1 MVQKLFQSLFVC
13 CCVCRLHIFTIQTS
27 YQPFLMGF
35 TSVLFNG
42 ALLLIPPFFIV
53 FSTTAM
59 IRNSERKNRLW
70 NIFCMR
76 MKTDWH
82 KICATGFWFAYKSPK
97 SSAEPHFLSH
107 HLHHSLPLTTFIPPP
122 PPHLC
127 SSASTSSLPL
137 SSCYRHCPPTC
148 LPVLVQPPL
157 SASVNVFCP
166 YKERAQADCTN
177 RVSSV
182 GVLQG
187 QGDHSDCNGGVRW
200 EEDGEERMEGLW
212 GVSSHHA
219 SVNDSK

>member
-1 MVQKLFQSLFVC
+1 MVLASD
-13 CCVCRLHIFTIQTS
+13 
-27 YQPFLMGF
+27 
-35 TSVLFNG
+35 
-42 ALLLIPPFFIV
+42 LL
-53 FSTTAM
+53 TKA
-59 IRNSERKNRLW
+59 
-70 NIFCMR
+70 
-76 MKTDWH
+76 
-82 KICATGFWFAYKSPK
+82 PK

-107 HLHHSLPLTTFIPPP
+107 HLHHSLPLTIFIPP

-137 SSCYRHCPPTC
+137 SSCYRLCPPTC

-177 RVSSV
+177 RVSSA

-187 QGDHSDCNGGVRW
+187 QGDHSECNGGVRW
-200 EEDGEERMEGLW
+200 EEDGGERIEGMGEGG
-212 GVSSHHA
+212 GVSSHRA